1 MLLPLHSRSSVS
13 VSFEPLKKPIQSIFP
28 SAGWLSA
35 GDPSIPTTTMSR
47 IDFQWK
53 AAQQWLRLLVFLL
66 TVFDKF
72 LWSLNASNW
81 IVLITTTSGISL
93 PKLIVLCLGEYN
105 NYKINDQ
112 ICSHLHPPSC
122 NTTNK
127 NYATLHVWRLH
138 TIWFHSNIS
147 PSSIYL
153 CLSIL
158 KYPNL
163 MEHSQTSLIYMRF
176 YGPAKRSFYMPLFC
190 FKGQTRRYVMNL
202 TLSEVGIV
210 PIRLFVINYCERSAF
225 KC

>member
-1 MLLPLHSRSSVS
+1 MPTINQKGSHFECCCRCIHDPRSLFRLSHSKNQYNPSSLLLADWR
-13 VSFEPLKKPIQSIFP
+13 L
-28 SAGWLSA
+28 AW
-35 GDPSIPTTTMSR
+35 DPSIPTTTMSR

-158 KYPNL
+158 K
-163 MEHSQTSLIYMRF
+163 
-176 YGPAKRSFYMPLFC
+176 
-190 FKGQTRRYVMNL
+190 
-202 TLSEVGIV
+202 
-210 PIRLFVINYCERSAF
+210 
-225 KC
+225 